1 MKKTTGFPRSFLFL
15 ICIGII
21 VFAGCVAR
29 VPLSSSNETNDKAAV
44 ISKAEFEKLY
54 TPPEVIAA
62 KREKARQGPV
72 IYPGDELT
80 IQIYDKLPAS
90 QEVRIEKKRVNDDGI
105 IFLPPLQQV
114 KVGGLTVSEVTAE
127 IEKRLAEFVVSPFVE
142 VEVAKR
148 VYDPQIYVF
157 GETGKN
163 GIFKIREGY
172 RLLDLVADAG
182 GFTGNAFRKSVKII
196 RVTDSKVVMI
206 SIDVRSIVE
215 NAQLSNNI
223 LLQDQDILYVPRTL
237 ITRMSEVMAL
247 IQNVLPWWYF
257 IKNFGAL
264 GF

>member
-1 MKKTTGFPRSFLFL
+1 MKKTTDFPGLFWFFL
-15 ICIGII
+15 CVGITVI
-21 VFAGCVAR
+21 PGCVQR
-29 VPLSSSNETNDKAAV
+29 VPPPSNNVTNDNVSV
-44 ISKAEFEKLY
+44 ISKIEFEKLY
-54 TPPEVIAA
+54 APPEVIAA

-80 IQIYDKLPAS
+80 LSIYDKLPAS
-90 QEVRIEKKRVNDDGI
+90 QEVRIEKKRVNNDGV

-114 KVGGLTVSEVTAE
+114 KVGGLTVAE
-127 IEKRLAEFVVSPFVE
+127 ITTEIETRLAEFVVSPFVE
-142 VEVAKR
+142 IEVAKR
-148 VYDPQIYVF
+148 VYNPQIYVF
-157 GETGKN
+157 GETGRN
-163 GIFKIREGY
+163 GLFPIREGY

-182 GFTGNAFRKSVKII
+182 GFTGNAFKKSVKII
-196 RVTDSKVVMI
+196 RVSDKKIYMI
-206 SIDVRSIVE
+206 SIDARSIVE

-257 IKNFGAL
+257 VKNFGTL

>member
-21 VFAGCVAR
+21 VLAGCVAR
-29 VPLSSSNETNDKAAV
+29 VPLSAANATNDKATV

-54 TPPEVIAA
+54 MPPDVLAA
-62 KREKARQGPV
+62 KRKKAGQGPM

-80 IQIYDKLPAS
+80 IGIYDKLPAS
-90 QEVRIEKKRVNDDGI
+90 QDVRIEKKRVNDDGV

-142 VEVAKR
+142 VEVTKR
-148 VYDPQIYVF
+148 VYDMQIYVF
-157 GETGKN
+157 GETGRN

-172 RLLDLVADAG
+172 RLLDVVADAG
-182 GFTGNAFRKSVKII
+182 GYTGNAFRKSVKII

-206 SIDVRSIVE
+206 SIDVGSILE

-223 LLQDQDILYVPRTL
+223 LLQDQDILYVPRRF
-237 ITRMSEVMAL
+237 ITNMTEVMSVV
-247 IQNVLPWWYF
+247 QNVLPWYYF
-257 IKNFGAL
+257 IKNFGAT